1 MSIVNNNY
9 TVPGR
14 RTADKN
20 RWLVAVSAILIHLSI
35 GSIYAYSVYQTPLQA
50 LHGWS
55 NSEVTLAFSSGLFV
69 LGLTAASMGWF
80 VEKYGPRLSGLI
92 SAVVF
97 GAGIVGAG
105 VSVQLGSLPLFIG
118 TFGVLGGV
126 GLGIGYIA
134 PVSTLVAW
142 FPDKRGLA
150 TGMAVMGFG
159 GGALITGPAA
169 QYLMTTLSSP
179 SDSTFVEVLTLSD
192 GTELDVLASVTSVS
206 QTLYILGAGYFGA
219 IILGSLYLAKP
230 PKDWTPEGMDDEE
243 LGDAEEVA
251 AGATS
256 KDIAQLTGK
265 ESLRTPRFYLLWLTM
280 YLSISAGL
288 MLLSQAANMT
298 SEITGATAAIAATVV
313 GAIGL
318 FNAGGRIGWAALSDY
333 VGRTNIFTFF
343 LGIQAL
349 ALLVMPQ
356 ISNAWIFAG
365 FLFLIVSCMGGSFAC
380 LPAYIADLF
389 GTKEVAV
396 IHGYTLTTWAMA
408 GLISPQLIAYIRDTT
423 GGYANAMYIIAGALI
438 VGLTIVTG
446 LRLRIRRL
454 ETNNRT
460 GASPTA
466 TDD

>member
-1 MSIVNNNY
+1 MIIFHMKLY
-9 TVPGR
+9 VPGR
-14 RTADKN
+14 RSADKN
-20 RWLVAVSAILIHLSI
+20 RWLIAVSAILIHLSI

-50 LHGWS
+50 LHGWT
-55 NSEVTLAFSSGLFV
+55 NSQVTLAFSTGLFV

-80 VEKYGPRLSGLI
+80 VEKYGPRRSGLI
-92 SAVVF
+92 AAVVF
-97 GAGIVGAG
+97 GAGIIGAG
-105 VSVQLGSLPLFIG
+105 ASVQIGSLPLFIG
-118 TFGVLGGV
+118 TFGVLGGI

-179 SDSTFVEVLTLSD
+179 TDPGYVDVLTVD
-192 GTELDVLASVTSVS
+192 GTELDVFASLASVS
-206 QTLYILGAGYFGA
+206 QTFYLLGTGYLLA

-230 PKDWTPEGMDDEE
+230 PKDWAPEGADDAVGEGEE
-243 LGDAEEVA
+243 GT

-256 KDIAQLTGK
+256 SDIAQLTGR
-265 ESLRTPRFYLLWLTM
+265 ESLRTPRFYLLWFTM

-298 SEITGATAAIAATVV
+298 SEITGASAAIAATVV
-313 GAIGL
+313 GAIGI
-318 FNAGGRIGWAALSDY
+318 FNAGGRIGWASLSDY
-333 VGRTNIFTFF
+333 VGRTNMFTFF
-343 LGIQAL
+343 LGIQAV
-349 ALLVMPQ
+349 ALLLMPN
-356 ISNAWIFAG
+356 INNVWLFSG

-423 GGYANAMYIIAGALI
+423 GGYSGAMYVIAGALI
-438 VGLTIVTG
+438 VGLLIVTG
-446 LRLRIRRL
+446 LRLRIRSL
-454 ETNNRT
+454 QTEAPS
-460 GASPTA
+460 GPSAVS

>member
-1 MSIVNNNY
+1 MSQ
-9 TVPGR
+9 GG
-14 RTADKN
+14 TADKN
-20 RWLVAVSAILIHLSI
+20 RWLIAASAVLIHLSI
-35 GSIYAYSVYQTPLQA
+35 GSIYAYSVYQAPLQA

-55 NSEVTLAFSSGLFV
+55 NSQVTLAFSTGLLV
-69 LGLTAASMGWF
+69 LGLTAATMGWF
-80 VEKYGPRLSGLI
+80 VEKHGPRRSGLI
-92 SAVVF
+92 AAGVF
-97 GAGIVGAG
+97 AAGTIGAG
-105 VSVQLGSLPLFIG
+105 VSVRIGSLPLFIG

-169 QYLMTTLSSP
+169 QFLMTTLSSA
-179 SDSTFVEVLTLSD
+179 SDKTFADVLVLDD
-192 GTELDVLASVTSVS
+192 GTKLDVFASVTSVS
-206 QTLYILGAGYFGA
+206 QTFYLLGAGYFVA
-219 IILGSLYLAKP
+219 IVLGSLYLGKP
-230 PKDWTPEGMDDEE
+230 PADWQPEGT
-243 LGDAEEVA
+243 GEVQTQSDGVT
-251 AGATS
+251 AGARAE
-256 KDIAQLTGK
+256 DIAQLTGR
-265 ESLRTPRFYLLWLTM
+265 EALHTPRFYLLWITM

-298 SEITGATAAIAATVV
+298 SEITGASASVAATVV
-313 GAIGL
+313 GAIGV

-333 VGRTNIFTFF
+333 IGRTNMFTFF
-343 LGIQAL
+343 LGIQAV
-349 ALLVMPQ
+349 ALVVMPL
-356 ISNAWIFAG
+356 ISNVWLFAG

-396 IHGYTLTTWAMA
+396 IHGYTLTAWAVA

-423 GGYANAMYIIAGALI
+423 GGYTGAMYLIAAALV
-438 VGLTIVTG
+438 VGVVVLTG
-446 LRLRIRRL
+446 LRVRIRKL
-454 ETNNRT
+454 QTENAAGT
-460 GASPTA
+460 SPAA

>member
-1 MSIVNNNY
+1 MRED
-9 TVPGR
+9 G
-14 RTADKN
+14 TADKN
-20 RWLVAVSAILIHLSI
+20 RWLIAVSAVLIHLSI

-50 LHGWS
+50 LYGWS
-55 NSEVTLAFSSGLFV
+55 NSEVTLAFSSSLFV
-69 LGLTAASMGWF
+69 LGVTAASMGWF

-97 GAGIVGAG
+97 GVGILGAG
-105 VSVQLGSLPLFIG
+105 VSVRMGSLPLFIA
-118 TFGVLGGV
+118 TFGVLGGI

-169 QYLMTTLSSP
+169 KYLMTSLSSP
-179 SDSTFVEVLTLSD
+179 SHPRFIDVLTLAD
-192 GTELDVLASVTSVS
+192 GTELDVFASVTSVS
-206 QTLYILGAGYFGA
+206 RTLYVLGAGYFVA
-219 IILGSLYLAKP
+219 ITLGSLYLAKP
-230 PKDWTPEGMDDEE
+230 PKDWRPDGMDSDN
-243 LGDAEEVA
+243 LGDGEDVT

-256 KDIAQLTGK
+256 TDVAQMTGT
-265 ESLRTPRFYLLWLTM
+265 EALRTRRFYLLWFTM

-298 SEITGATAAIAATVV
+298 SEITGASTAVAATIV

-318 FNAGGRIGWAALSDY
+318 FNAAGRIGWASLSDHI
-333 VGRTNIFTFF
+333 GRTNMFTFF

-349 ALLVMPQ
+349 ALVIMPQ
-356 ISNAWIFAG
+356 VSNVWIFAG

-396 IHGYTLTTWAMA
+396 IHGYTLTTWAVA

-423 GGYANAMYIIAGALI
+423 GGYANAMYIIAAALT
-438 VGLTIVTG
+438 VGLVVVTG
-446 LRLRIRRL
+446 LRLRVRRL
-454 ETNNRT
+454 QTET
-460 GASPTA
+460 GPGSSASPAA

>member
-1 MSIVNNNY
+1 MVAN
-9 TVPGR
+9 

-20 RWLVAVSAILIHLSI
+20 RWLIAVSAILIHLSI

-55 NSEVTLAFSSGLFV
+55 NSQVTLAFSTGLFV

-80 VEKYGPRLSGLI
+80 VEKHGPRRSGLLA
-92 SAVVF
+92 AVVF
-97 GAGIVGAG
+97 GLGILGAG
-105 VSVQLGSLPLFIG
+105 FSVQIGNLPLFIA

-169 QYLMTTLSSP
+169 QYLMTNLSAP
-179 SDSTFVEVLTLSD
+179 SQPSYVETITVD
-192 GTELDVLASVTSVS
+192 GSQLDVLASIASVS
-206 QTLYILGAGYFGA
+206 QTFYILGIGYFVA
-219 IILGSLYLAKP
+219 ITLGSLYLAKP
-230 PKDWTPEGMDDEE
+230 PSDWRPENMDGDLDDETQ
-243 LGDAEEVA
+243 EVA

-256 KDIAQLTGK
+256 KDLAQLTGR
-265 ESLRTPRFYLLWLTM
+265 EALRTPRFYLLWITM

-298 SEITGATAAIAATVV
+298 SAITGASAAVAATIV
-313 GAIGL
+313 GAIGI

-333 VGRTNIFTFF
+333 VGRTNMFTFF
-343 LGIQAL
+343 LAIQMLLLL
-349 ALLVMPQ
+349 AMPQ
-356 ISNAWIFAG
+356 VTNVWVFAG
-365 FLFLIVSCMGGSFAC
+365 MLFLIVSCMGGSFAC

-389 GTKEVAV
+389 GTKAVAV
-396 IHGYTLTTWAMA
+396 IHGYLLTTWAMA

-423 GGYANAMYIIAGALI
+423 GGFSNAMYIIAGALA
-438 VGLTIVTG
+438 VGLLVVTA
-446 LRLRIRRL
+446 LRFRIRKL
-454 ETNNRT
+454 ETDSPQST
-460 GASPTA
+460 AVAS
-466 TDD
+466 D

>member
-1 MSIVNNNY
+1 MSEVN
-9 TVPGR
+9 T
-14 RTADKN
+14 TEKN
-20 RWLVAVSAILIHLSI
+20 RWLIAVSAVLIHLSI

-55 NSEVTLAFSSGLFV
+55 NSEVTLAFSAGLFV

-92 SAVVF
+92 SAVIF

-105 VSVQLGSLPLFIG
+105 VSVQVVSLPLFIA

-159 GGALITGPAA
+159 GGALVTGPAA
-169 QYLMTTLSSP
+169 KYLMTRLSSP
-179 SDSTFVEVLTLSD
+179 SHPTFIDVLTLAD
-192 GTELDVLASVTSVS
+192 GTELDVFASATSVS
-206 QTLYILGAGYFGA
+206 RTLYILGAGYFVA
-219 IILGSLYLAKP
+219 ITLGSLYLSKP
-230 PKDWTPEGMDDEE
+230 PDDWRPNGMASEG
-243 LGDAEEVA
+243 LGDGEEAA

-256 KDIAQLTGK
+256 MDVAQVTGK
-265 ESLRTPRFYLLWLTM
+265 EALRTPRFYLLWVTM
-280 YLSISAGL
+280 FLSISAGL

-298 SEITGATAAIAATVV
+298 SEITGASTAVAATIV

-318 FNAGGRIGWAALSDY
+318 FNAGGRIGWASLSDY
-333 VGRTNIFTFF
+333 LGRTNMFTFF
-343 LGIQAL
+343 IGGQAL
-349 ALLVMPQ
+349 ALVVMPQ
-356 ISNAWIFAG
+356 ISNVWVFAG

-389 GTKEVAV
+389 GTEEVAV

-408 GLISPQLIAYIRDTT
+408 GLVSPQLIAYIRDTT
-423 GGYANAMYIIAGALI
+423 GGYANAMYIIAATLT
-438 VGLTIVTG
+438 VGLVVVTA

-454 ETNNRT
+454 ESATET
-460 GASPTA
+460 GASPAA